1 MPDCHEEGRCRVRTD
16 LRPYALARVSRNA
29 IDAQSPLEL
38 QSGTRLLID
47 ARDRAESAGTHW
59 SHARRAAEAVAGSF
73 ITSPTNLNLGRGRQY
88 RCLTELTARRFN
100 GEKGGDERM
109 PRIGSSLR
117 AVTKICAQQAL

>member
-1 MPDCHEEGRCRVRTD
+1 LAFADVLISSRPINNIGWPILASDTVPGGVIRC
-16 LRPYALARVSRNA
+16 L
-29 IDAQSPLEL
+29 
-38 QSGTRLLID
+38 
-47 ARDRAESAGTHW
+47 
-59 SHARRAAEAVAGSF
+59 ARRAAEAVAGSF
-73 ITSPTNLNLGRGRQY
+73 ITSPTNLNLDRGQQY